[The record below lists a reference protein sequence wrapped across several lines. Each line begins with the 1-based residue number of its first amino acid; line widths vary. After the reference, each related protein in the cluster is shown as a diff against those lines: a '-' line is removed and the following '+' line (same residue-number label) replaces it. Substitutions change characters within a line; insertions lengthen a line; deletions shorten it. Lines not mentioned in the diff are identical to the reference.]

1 MDNKKDF
8 LQTIKDLFS
17 KAVSKFRELRD
28 MLEAKLGARRLRI
41 IAVSVTAFIVLLI
54 LMISLPAGLFGAE
67 SKSSSSKDN
76 NELDN
81 VYPDLLPEPYDPDEY
96 PAWTKK
102 LRRATVVFVG
112 SYPLSVF
119 FTKLGIDLYDW
130 GYHGFSSE
138 YSPAILG
145 GGGDKSRKMTTR
157 NCCKTSMTG
166 GI

>member
-1 MDNKKDF
+1 MRKI
-8 LQTIKDLFS
+8 LVL
-17 KAVSKFRELRD
+17 
-28 MLEAKLGARRLRI
+28 
-41 IAVSVTAFIVLLI
+41 LLI

-145 GGGDKSRKMTTR
+145 GGGDKSRKMTTGEIKR
-157 NCCKTSMTG
+157 VTLAALAVSGCVTLADFIIQEIKENKKAKAAEKKWKKSH
-166 GI
+166 